1 MTTKPITSVV
11 SLAGLLK
18 SIFVSG
24 RFKKDLPMQIV
35 DPKGN
40 AVCEIRT
47 EDPERWIRTN
57 YKDSIAC
64 TRKLCTRSQWDKMDI
79 VQQVKLCDCWEALA
93 VMEYLDVGYDVG
105 NRFEIDEYEC

>member
-1 MTTKPITSVV
+1 MTTKTIPSVV
-11 SLAGLLK
+11 ALAGLLK
-18 SIFVSG
+18 SIFISG

-40 AVCEIRT
+40 PVCVIRA
-47 EDPERWIRTN
+47 EDTERWIRTN
-57 YKDSIAC
+57 YKDSLAC

-79 VQQVKLCDCWEALA
+79 VQQIRLCDCWEALA
-93 VMEYLDVGYDVG
+93 VMEYLDVGYDEG

>member
-1 MTTKPITSVV
+1 
-11 SLAGLLK
+11 
-18 SIFVSG
+18 
-24 RFKKDLPMQIV
+24 MQIV

-40 AVCEIRT
+40 KVCEIHE

-79 VQQVKLCDCWEALA
+79 VQQVRLCDCWEALA
-93 VMEYLDVGYDVG
+93 VMEYLDVGYDDG
-105 NRFEIDEYEC
+105 NRFEIDEYEGLVWQASFFVCFYDGKNKIARKKGLSLWLRL

>member
-1 MTTKPITSVV
+1 MTTKTITSVV

-57 YKDSIAC
+57 YKGQHCVHTQA
-64 TRKLCTRSQWDKMDI
+64 
-79 VQQVKLCDCWEALA
+79 VYALA
-93 VMEYLDVGYDVG
+93 VGQDGHCAAGQAVRLLGSAGRDGISG
-105 NRFEIDEYEC
+105 CRL

>member
-1 MTTKPITSVV
+1 MTTKTITSVV

-79 VQQVKLCDCWEALA
+79 VQQVKLCDCWEAWNIWMSAMMRAIASRLTNTNA
-93 VMEYLDVGYDVG
+93 KK
-105 NRFEIDEYEC
+105 

>member
-1 MTTKPITSVV
+1 MTTRTIPSVV
-11 SLAGLLK
+11 ALAGLLK

-24 RFKKDLPMQIV
+24 RFQKTLPIQIV

-40 AVCEIRT
+40 KVCEIHK
-47 EDPERWIRTN
+47 EDPERWVRTN

-64 TRKLCTRSQWDKMDI
+64 VR
-79 VQQVKLCDCWEALA
+79 WEALA
-93 VMEYLDVGYDVG
+93 VMEYLDVGYDDG